1 MKRTAIIVQ
10 ARMNSTRL
18 PSKVMR
24 RIGGRTV
31 LDYVLTRCAAVPG
44 VDVVVCA
51 TVDHPDCDPI
61 VAEASRLGATVFRG
75 SEDDVLSRYRG
86 AAESVGA
93 DVIMRV
99 TSDCPLID
107 PKVCRAVLR
116 LRVEKDVDYACNN
129 MPPSWPHGLDCE
141 AFTLAALRQVEGD
154 VREPIERE
162 MLTRLMRTRPNYSR
176 VSLLGPD
183 GEWANMRLTLDTPAD
198 WAFFEALI
206 PKLHDPD
213 RASLGEIAAVLR
225 ANPSIAALIVGQELH
240 HGIRR
245 EAPTVSYREYLAA
258 L

>member
-1 MKRTAIIVQ
+1 
-10 ARMNSTRL
+10 
-18 PSKVMR
+18 MR
-24 RIGGRTV
+24 RISGRTV

-44 VDVVVCA
+44 ADVVVCA

-61 VAEASRLGATVFRG
+61 VAEAERLGAAVFRG
-75 SEDDVLSRYRG
+75 SENDVLSRYLG
-86 AAESVGA
+86 AAEAVGA
-93 DVIMRV
+93 DTIMRV

-107 PKVCRAVLR
+107 PAVCGAVLR
-116 LRVEKDVDYACNN
+116 LRAARGVDYGCNN

-141 AFTLAALRQVEGD
+141 AFTLTALRQVADD

-176 VSLLGPD
+176 VSLLGP
-183 GEWANMRLTLDTPAD
+183 GGGWADMRLTLDTPAD

-206 PKLHDPD
+206 PRLRDPD
-213 RASLGEIAAVLR
+213 RTGLAEIAAVLS
-225 ANPSIAALIVGQELH
+225 ANPAVAALVAGQELH

-245 EAPTVSYREYLAA
+245 EASTVSYREYLPA